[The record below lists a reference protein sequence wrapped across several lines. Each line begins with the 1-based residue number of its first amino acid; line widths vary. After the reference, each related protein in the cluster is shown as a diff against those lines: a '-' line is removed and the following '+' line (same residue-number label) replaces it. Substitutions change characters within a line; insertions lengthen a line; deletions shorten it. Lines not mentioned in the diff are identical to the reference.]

1 MTGPAS
7 GSGVLEDAHPV
18 FDAHFHIGPYGTQA
32 FAGRRI
38 MPIPEALDHASGA
51 DCAAYLDRHG
61 IDAGV
66 IVPTYLDRQEAA
78 FEYNALLIDA
88 VEEYPNLYGGLWV
101 SPLPQVESF
110 LHATLARLP
119 HPKVR
124 ALKIASNTWVPY
136 GIDPAS
142 WDRSVQRNMERI
154 LEAAAG
160 HGLVIHFHTGYLPGA
175 DPLEF
180 DLFLQRYGRRATYQL
195 VHCGEA
201 IAPAFRFVPRFPG
214 WIEQGFDVYTDT
226 SIVPGFAPRWLLG
239 ELDRRNLGFGRVL
252 FATDSPWGHF
262 PAEYWKIAGLDLD
275 PGAKEQIFWGNAA
288 RLYGVG

>member
-1 MTGPAS
+1 MAGHRP
-7 GSGVLEDAHPV
+7 GSESLQRAHPV
-18 FDAHFHIGPYGTQA
+18 FDAHFHIGPYGTQT

-38 MPIPEALDHASGA
+38 APIPEALDHASGA

-61 IDAGV
+61 IEAGV

-88 VEEYPNLYGGLWV
+88 VERYPDLYGGLWV
-101 SPLPQVESF
+101 SPLPQVES
-110 LHATLARLP
+110 LLEATLARLP

-124 ALKIASNTWVPY
+124 ALKIASNTWSPY

-142 WDRSVQRNMERI
+142 WDAPVQRNVERI
-154 LEAAAG
+154 LESAG
-160 HGLVIHFHTGYLPGA
+160 AHGLVIHFHTGYLPGA

-180 DLFLQRYGRRATYQL
+180 DRFMQRYGSRATYQL

-201 IAPAFRFVPRFPG
+201 IAPAFRFAPRFPD

-226 SIVPGFAPRWLLG
+226 SVVPGFAPRWLLR

-252 FATDSPWGHF
+252 FATDTPWGFF

-275 PGAKEQIFWGNAA
+275 PEAKEQIFRGNAA
-288 RLYGVG
+288 RLYGVE

>member
-1 MTGPAS
+1 MTGHVS
-7 GSGVLEDAHPV
+7 GSGVPDSPHPV

-38 MPIPEALDHASGA
+38 TPIPETLDHAAGA

-61 IDAGV
+61 IEGGV
-66 IVPTYLDRQEAA
+66 IVPTCLDRQEAA
-78 FEYNALLIDA
+78 FEYNALLVDA
-88 VEEYPNLYGGLWV
+88 VERYPNLYGGLWV
-101 SPLPQVESF
+101 SPLPQVESH
-110 LHATLARLP
+110 LNVTLARLP

-124 ALKIASNTWVPY
+124 ALKIASNTWAPY
-136 GIDPAS
+136 GIDPSS
-142 WDRSVQRNMERI
+142 WDLPVERNMERI
-154 LEAAAG
+154 LEAASD
-160 HGLVIHFHTGYLPGA
+160 HGLVIHFHTGYQPGA

-180 DLFLQRYGRRATYQL
+180 DLFMQRYGNRATYQL

-201 IAPAFRFVPRFPG
+201 IAPAFKFVPRFPG

-226 SIVPGFAPRWLLG
+226 SIVPGFAPQWLLG

-252 FATDSPWGHF
+252 FATDAPWGHF
-262 PAEYWKIAGLDLD
+262 PGEYCKIAGLDLD
-275 PGAKEQIFWGNAA
+275 PESKEQIFWSNAA